1 MSGPSLRVCVWSAT
15 MRISSRA
22 RASQRPACS
31 AGAHW
36 RASASDGLARR
47 AAAAALMALAVA
59 SAGCTDRSRSF
70 LASERLRGELQE
82 DYRERIVVVRT
93 PNGDLQ
99 LTAEPLTP
107 EEQTVRPGIDRV
119 RALRIAKFAR
129 AHYADTA
136 GLREITVIL
145 PSKTAA
151 VPMQQRDVYSGA
163 TWRIP
168 ALDSLPDPEATSA
181 SADVPE

>member
-1 MSGPSLRVCVWSAT
+1 VSGPSLRVCVWSAT

-47 AAAAALMALAVA
+47 VAAAALMALAVA
-59 SAGCTDRSRSF
+59 SAGCSDRSRSF

-107 EEQTVRPGIDRV
+107 EEQKVRPGIDRV

-145 PSKTAA
+145 PSKTV
-151 VPMQQRDVYSGA
+151 VPTRQRHVYSGA
-163 TWRIP
+163 TWRIT
-168 ALDSLPDPEATSA
+168 ALDSLPDPDATSA
-181 SADVPE
+181 SADVQE